1 MLTKAQAHFDLGTS
15 RKQDVQSGSKA
26 LQLRNVGPLGPSIA
40 VASGELADIKNRL
53 GFLDAF
59 LLQREIG
66 REAKRA
72 IGEAYVLLIEAQRQ
86 ALVSRITH
94 GLDEEKKRLFVESIH
109 ASNAIDQEIATLS
122 GDFTHTMFEGALTG
136 SVAAARAELE
146 TLQKIEALR
155 REGEITEARHE
166 QLRSAASEAC
176 DHVTN
181 IVKSNVAKIVKSH
194 LEKLEGTLELF
205 KERALRE
212 GL

>member
-1 MLTKAQAHFDLGTS
+1 MLTQARPHFDLGTS
-15 RKQDVQSGSKA
+15 KSNGQQGKA
-26 LQLRNVGPLGPSIA
+26 LQTREAGPLGPSMA
-40 VASGELADIKNRL
+40 VASAELSDIKSRL
-53 GFLDAF
+53 GFLDGF

-66 REAKRA
+66 RETKRA

-109 ASNAIDQEIATLS
+109 VSNEIDGEIAQLS
-122 GDFTHTMFEGALTG
+122 AEFTSTMFEGALAS
-136 SVAAARAELE
+136 SVAAARLE
-146 TLQKIEALR
+146 FDTLRNIDALQL
-155 REGEITEARHE
+155 EGAITDVRYE
-166 QLRSAASEAC
+166 QLRGAASEAC

-194 LEKLEGTLELF
+194 IDKLEGTLELF

-212 GL
+212 SFS